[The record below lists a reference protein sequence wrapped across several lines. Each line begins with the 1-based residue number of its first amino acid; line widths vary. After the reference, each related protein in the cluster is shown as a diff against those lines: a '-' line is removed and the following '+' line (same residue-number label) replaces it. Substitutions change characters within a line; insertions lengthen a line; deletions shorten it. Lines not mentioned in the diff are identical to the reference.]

1 MNKKI
6 LAGIGIA
13 IVAVAVGIVS
23 MKSMLGDEAT
33 ELPFEE
39 QSEKALNLQEPGGS
53 AESSESGESAEQE
66 SKENNP

>member
-6 LAGIGIA
+6 LAGIVVA

-23 MKSMLGDEAT
+23 IKAMLGDEAT

-39 QSEKALNLQEPGGS
+39 TAEKTLNLQE
-53 AESSESGESAEQE
+53 SSQSSGSGESEEEEAM
-66 SKENNP
+66 ENNP